1 MRAASSLAKGLIVVV
16 MNPFITFVTATEPID
31 VEASTAGLGQTPPVV
46 GHTDAVRRSA
56 LGVMGSGTPSRFEGP
71 FYPSVGVTPSP
82 AVKRRCGIRLDPGA
96 GVPATSGVGLDVLA
110 RPSAVP

>member
-31 VEASTAGLGQTPPVV
+31 VEASTAGLGQAPPVV

-56 LGVMGSGTPSRFEGP
+56 
-71 FYPSVGVTPSP
+71 
-82 AVKRRCGIRLDPGA
+82 
-96 GVPATSGVGLDVLA
+96 
-110 RPSAVP
+110 

>member
-31 VEASTAGLGQTPPVV
+31 VEASTAGLGQMPPVV

-56 LGVMGSGTPSRFEGP
+56 
-71 FYPSVGVTPSP
+71 
-82 AVKRRCGIRLDPGA
+82 
-96 GVPATSGVGLDVLA
+96 
-110 RPSAVP
+110 